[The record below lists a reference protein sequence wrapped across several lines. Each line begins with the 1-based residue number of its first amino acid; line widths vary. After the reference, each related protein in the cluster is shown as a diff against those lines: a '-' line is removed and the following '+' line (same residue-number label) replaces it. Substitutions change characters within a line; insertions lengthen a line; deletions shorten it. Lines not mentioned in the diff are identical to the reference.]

1 MPFGDKLRKFI
12 VAIVAAVVA
21 GGSGLVLTQISRAP
35 DRAAVAADEA
45 TPTVGEGRNL
55 TREVLRSRREHSEA
69 LAEVRPDPSL
79 GARQPV
85 ASKDT
90 AVKEAAAK
98 EAAAKEA
105 TAKEAKEHPAAKDA
119 PKPKPASVALANAPA
134 MAVLPRIRPDGTAE
148 PAAHDA
154 VANIPVVNAPVAN
167 APAANIPGASI
178 PVAGDPPPQP
188 EPPRSIGSMVFSTV
202 SDLSGKAAN
211 LTGDTANFVIDLPG
225 KLIAAGGRLFE
236 RPQPPPPK
244 REAL

>member
-105 TAKEAKEHPAAKDA
+105 KEHSAAKDA
-119 PKPKPASVALANAPA
+119 PKPKPASIALANAPA

-154 VANIPVVNAPVAN
+154 VANIPVANAPVAN
-167 APAANIPGASI
+167 TPAANIPSASI

-236 RPQPPPPK
+236 RPQPPPAK